1 MEKLS
6 GAPSI
11 LDVHNKINELV
22 DAQNAEVPVEV
33 PTKVSDLEN
42 DAGYI
47 TASVNTLANYYTK
60 GETYTKTEV
69 DGKIT
74 ELNEDLGDKLDKRT
88 QTTEYA
94 QVYIKTAQGTQSVYD
109 LRSDFAGNSV
119 VLRDSVGAV
128 NTAEPNSASNAT
140 TKNYVDGLVSDLSA
154 DITTLQ
160 STVLKNSGNQT
171 LNGNLTVTG
180 NTVVQG
186 NLTVQGTTITKD
198 AESLVVQD
206 NVIVTNSNGTT
217 LTDLSGLFIKTGA
230 TGGYAVVYDPT
241 KDAVILGEGTIDGSN
256 VVTIQ
261 ASERKAIVTRQ
272 DGDTFTDKNI
282 VMWDAEH
289 NGLVDSGMTRSMIA
303 LRGSANTFSA
313 LQTFSAGISVSG
325 SIVFGEHTLS
335 APIGDGQI
343 ARMSD
348 IPTKLPNPAA
358 LTFGTTTYDGSAAR
372 TITADSLGALTQA
385 TADGLY
391 QSRGNYLTSIPTA
404 SSTVLGGV
412 KSATTG
418 TTAGRDYRVQVNTDG
433 TMKVNVPWTDN
444 NTVTNIGA
452 NGSGYTSGNIN
463 FVGSGAT
470 SVSKSGSTVT
480 ISSTNTTYSTFN
492 RSSNGLVPTP
502 GGSTTTR
509 YLREDGTWQVPPDTN
524 TKVTQTYSATNA
536 NYPILLK
543 SSVGIGA
550 GSVTASTLFNANVYV
565 NPSTGTLT
573 ASRVYGAVFNDYA
586 EYRLC
591 LEDILPGHIVVEDD
605 NLDIVR
611 LCNQRNPKK
620 KMFVVSDTYGYCMG
634 DSKNS
639 VPISLSGRVLVCF
652 NGNRDKLRVGD
663 YLGCDKDG
671 KARKISRL
679 RAFFNPRAVL
689 GRVSHIPQADDIW
702 GTNNTEVNGRIW
714 VNL

>member
-1 MEKLS
+1 MEKLG

-60 GETYTKTEV
+60 SETYTKTEI

-74 ELNEDLGDKLDKRT
+74 ELNGDLDGKLDKRT

-180 NTVVQG
+180 NTIVQG

-230 TGGYAVVYDPT
+230 TGGYAIVYDPT

-325 SIVFGEHTLS
+325 SIVFGGHTLS

-343 ARMSD
+343 ARIND

-391 QSRGNYLTSIPTA
+391 QSKGNYLTSIPTA

-433 TMKVNVPWTDN
+433 TMKVNVPWTD
-444 NTVTNIGA
+444 
-452 NGSGYTSGNIN
+452 
-463 FVGSGAT
+463 
-470 SVSKSGSTVT
+470 
-480 ISSTNTTYSTFN
+480 TNTTYSEATTSTAGLMSAADKTKLDGLQN
-492 RSSNGLVPTP
+492 VDTSNFVT
-502 GGSTTTR
+502 
-509 YLREDGTWQVPPDTN
+509 TN
-524 TKVTQTYSATNA
+524 TTQTINAT
-536 NYPILLK
+536 K
-543 SSVGIGA
+543 TFSSGINVASGINMTNGTFQSTGNIIPNGTNFYLGTA
-550 GSVTASTLFNANVYV
+550 ENKWAHSYINNVHIGGCTASYN
-565 NPSTGTLT
+565 STDEALEF
-573 ASRVYGAVFNDYA
+573 VFN
-586 EYRLC
+586 
-591 LEDILPGHIVVEDD
+591 
-605 NLDIVR
+605 
-611 LCNQRNPKK
+611 
-620 KMFVVSDTYGYCMG
+620 
-634 DSKNS
+634 
-639 VPISLSGRVLVCF
+639 
-652 NGNRDKLRVGD
+652 
-663 YLGCDKDG
+663 
-671 KARKISRL
+671 
-679 RAFFNPRAVL
+679 
-689 GRVSHIPQADDIW
+689 
-702 GTNNTEVNGRIW
+702 
-714 VNL
+714 

>member
-1 MEKLS
+1 MEKLG

-60 GETYTKTEV
+60 GETYTKGEV

-74 ELNEDLGDKLDKRT
+74 ELNDDLGGKLDKRT

-372 TITADSLGALTQA
+372 TITADSLGALTQITAQVTTLPAGSNA
-385 TADGLY
+385 TVSQTGTAGQPVLTFGIP
-391 QSRGNYLTSIPTA
+391 RGNTGEQGAQGIQGEKGDTGATGATPQITVQVQGLAAGSQPTV
-404 SSTVLGGV
+404 SQ
-412 KSATTG
+412 TG
-418 TTAGRDYRVQVNTDG
+418 TAENPTITLGIPAGATGATGQTG
-433 TMKVNVPWTDN
+433 PQGPA
-444 NTVTNIGA
+444 GA
-452 NGSGYTSGNIN
+452 NGQT
-463 FVGSGAT
+463 
-470 SVSKSGSTVT
+470 
-480 ISSTNTTYSTFN
+480 
-492 RSSNGLVPTP
+492 PTM
-502 GGSTTTR
+502 SI
-509 YLREDGTWQVPPDTN
+509 
-524 TKVTQTYSATNA
+524 NA
-536 NYPILLK
+536 NGELVATYP
-543 SSVGIGA
+543 S
-550 GSVTASTLFNANVYV
+550 
-565 NPSTGTLT
+565 
-573 ASRVYGAVFNDYA
+573 
-586 EYRLC
+586 
-591 LEDILPGHIVVEDD
+591 
-605 NLDIVR
+605 
-611 LCNQRNPKK
+611 
-620 KMFVVSDTYGYCMG
+620 
-634 DSKNS
+634 
-639 VPISLSGRVLVCF
+639 
-652 NGNRDKLRVGD
+652 
-663 YLGCDKDG
+663 
-671 KARKISRL
+671 
-679 RAFFNPRAVL
+679 
-689 GRVSHIPQADDIW
+689 
-702 GTNNTEVNGRIW
+702 
-714 VNL
+714 

>member
-1 MEKLS
+1 MEKLG

-60 GETYTKTEV
+60 GETYTKTE
-69 DGKIT
+69 
-74 ELNEDLGDKLDKRT
+74 
-88 QTTEYA
+88 
-94 QVYIKTAQGTQSVYD
+94 
-109 LRSDFAGNSV
+109 
-119 VLRDSVGAV
+119 
-128 NTAEPNSASNAT
+128 
-140 TKNYVDGLVSDLSA
+140 VDGLVSDLSA

-313 LQTFSAGISVSG
+313 LQTFSAGISVNG

-391 QSRGNYLTSIPTA
+391 QSRGNYTVVQINGVNQTTVNFISTA
-404 SSTVLGGV
+404 STMESP
-412 KSATTG
+412 
-418 TTAGRDYRVQVNTDG
+418 DG
-433 TMKVNVPWTDN
+433 TYICFIKARW
-444 NTVTNIGA
+444 
-452 NGSGYTSGNIN
+452 
-463 FVGSGAT
+463 GAT
-470 SVSKSGSTVT
+470 SIKNNYTVT
-480 ISSTNTTYSTFN
+480 FPEPFFSPPSVVITPQSTQGVAFGVNN
-492 RSSNGLVPTP
+492 I
-502 GGSTTTR
+502 TTTSASL
-509 YLREDGTWQVPPDTN
+509 YIYG
-524 TKVTQTYSATNA
+524 VTPQD
-536 NYPILLK
+536 
-543 SSVGIGA
+543 V
-550 GSVTASTLFNANVYV
+550 
-565 NPSTGTLT
+565 STG
-573 ASRVYGAVFNDYA
+573 VN
-586 EYRLC
+586 
-591 LEDILPGHIVVEDD
+591 IVA
-605 NLDIVR
+605 IGRTGVR
-611 LCNQRNPKK
+611 
-620 KMFVVSDTYGYCMG
+620 
-634 DSKNS
+634 
-639 VPISLSGRVLVCF
+639 
-652 NGNRDKLRVGD
+652 NGTK
-663 YLGCDKDG
+663 
-671 KARKISRL
+671 
-679 RAFFNPRAVL
+679 
-689 GRVSHIPQADDIW
+689 
-702 GTNNTEVNGRIW
+702 
-714 VNL
+714 